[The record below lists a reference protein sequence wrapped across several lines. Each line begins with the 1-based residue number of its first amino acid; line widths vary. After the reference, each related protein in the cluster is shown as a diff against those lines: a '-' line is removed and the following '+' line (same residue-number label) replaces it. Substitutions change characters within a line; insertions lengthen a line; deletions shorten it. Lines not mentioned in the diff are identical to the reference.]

1 MAEIKTE
8 KGVKVML
15 FKRYKCLELEKI
27 NASYDEHNSYEA
39 VWNVRAYNNKK
50 KKGESRIVAKVIRD
64 SYGRVFRV
72 YVEPKAKK
80 KKEIINMLEA
90 AYQTLSLDDKKG
102 EQNYENR

>member
-27 NASYDEHNSYEA
+27 NASYDEQ